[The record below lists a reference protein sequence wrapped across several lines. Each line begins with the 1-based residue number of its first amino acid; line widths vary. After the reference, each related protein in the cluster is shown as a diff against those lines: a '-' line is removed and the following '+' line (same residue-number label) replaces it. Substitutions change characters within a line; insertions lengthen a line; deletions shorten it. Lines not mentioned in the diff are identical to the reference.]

1 MVKYLKRSIEIGDRL
16 AMRMAAVN
24 AKRPPFRAEPRCD
37 FCGSDHPRWLYAAS
51 RMSTGEFRNAWR
63 WAACEDCSALLDYNE
78 TELMRERMVDFLDSM
93 ITMDTDIL
101 RLAAELALEEFRR
114 YAVQVDEN
122 AN

>member
-1 MVKYLKRSIEIGDRL
+1 
-16 AMRMAAVN
+16 
-24 AKRPPFRAEPRCD
+24 
-37 FCGSDHPRWLYAAS
+37 
-51 RMSTGEFRNAWR
+51 
-63 WAACEDCSALLDYNE
+63 
-78 TELMRERMVDFLDSM
+78 MVDFLDSM